1 MVVLRSCCLC
11 ISPRTGSFILGTIGI
26 ILGATLLAPMA
37 VFLDFHSYYVTQFV
51 ASERVGGNY
60 IDDDQVPKMAFFS
73 KLLFS
78 ALLSLDVI
86 YIFSCIFLLAGIA
99 TTKHMLILP
108 WLVFVACAIITN
120 VTLVIS
126 FMISIADYGA
136 VAVFLGS
143 SPCLGLVTYLWF
155 VVFAAYQ
162 MVKKEDISLRGTQV
176 GGPAAASAS
185 HSSLTSIKEGLH
197 RVIGGT
203 PPPPYEAVT
212 TKSSPRQMNI
222 CKPTVAPS
230 PSPSLADLL
239 HSTTT
244 ENRAKLDQ
252 TPRSTPST
260 SRRSSDRTPS
270 TKPASPVSLRQ
281 NCKPIDLSTGSMTPD
296 SPFPSPSLKPLSPL
310 PPHPSFPHK
319 TITASQSHNQICK
332 AQQPTLKKSQSNALN
347 PHAAHLSPTKPINL
361 QSPLLPISQPPTSP
375 LVPPPQVPLPLIRQE
390 AIENDNSSVLSD
402 DTSSMS
408 STSLSI
414 HDTNLIL

>member
-11 ISPRTGSFILGTIGI
+11 LSPRTGSFILGTIGI
-26 ILGATLLAPMA
+26 IIGATLLAPMA

-73 KLLFS
+73 KMLFS

-99 TTKHMLILP
+99 TTRHMLILP

-120 VTLVIS
+120 VTLVIC

-155 VVFAAYQ
+155 VVFASYQ

-176 GGPAAASAS
+176 EGLAASSAS

-212 TKSSPRQMNI
+212 TKSSPRQINI
-222 CKPTVAPS
+222 GKPLMVPS

-239 HSTTT
+239 HSTTSHKKNKT
-244 ENRAKLDQ
+244 DNSPK
-252 TPRSTPST
+252 STPSS

-281 NCKPIDLSTGSMTPD
+281 SCKASQLSPD
-296 SPFPSPSLKPLSPL
+296 SISPESSLPSPSLKPLSPL
-310 PPHPSFPHK
+310 PLHASFPPK
-319 TITASQSHNQICK
+319 SLTSSQSHNQISRTF
-332 AQQPTLKKSQSNALN
+332 QPVLKKSQSNAFN
-347 PHAAHLSPTKPINL
+347 PHIVHLSPVKPINL
-361 QSPLLPISQPPTSP
+361 QSPLLPVSQPPTSP
-375 LVPPPQVPLPLIRQE
+375 LLPPTQVPLPLIRQE
-390 AIENDNSSVLSD
+390 AVEHDSTSVLSD

-414 HDTNLIL
+414 PDNNLIL

>member
-1 MVVLRSCCLC
+1 M
-11 ISPRTGSFILGTIGI
+11 
-26 ILGATLLAPMA
+26 
-37 VFLDFHSYYVTQFV
+37 
-51 ASERVGGNY
+51 
-60 IDDDQVPKMAFFS
+60 
-73 KLLFS
+73 LFS

-99 TTKHMLILP
+99 TAKHMLILP

-176 GGPAAASAS
+176 GGPSAASAS
-185 HSSLTSIKEGLH
+185 HSSLTSLKEGLH

-212 TKSSPRQMNI
+212 TKSSPGLSNLS
-222 CKPTVAPS
+222 KPS

-239 HSTTT
+239 HSATTQDREKIT
-244 ENRAKLDQ
+244 Q
-252 TPRSTPST
+252 TQISTPST

-270 TKPASPVSLRQ
+270 TKPASPVSVRQ
-281 NCKPIDLSTGSMTPD
+281 SCKLSDVSTP
-296 SPFPSPSLKPLSPL
+296 SILTESTFPSPSVKPVSPL
-310 PPHPSFPHK
+310 QPHPSPPQK
-319 TITASQSHNQICK
+319 ILTASQSHNQICK
-332 AQQPTLKKSQSNALN
+332 APRPMLKKSKSTALN
-347 PHAAHLSPTKPINL
+347 PQVSQIPTSKPGSLHAA
-361 QSPLLPISQPPTSP
+361 LLP
-375 LVPPPQVPLPLIRQE
+375 LPPPSPSQALVRQE
-390 AIENDNSSVLSD
+390 AVEADSSSVLSD

>member
-1 MVVLRSCCLC
+1 MVVLHSCCLC

-73 KLLFS
+73 KMLFS

-176 GGPAAASAS
+176 GGPSAASAS

-212 TKSSPRQMNI
+212 TKSSPRQSNT
-222 CKPTVAPS
+222 CKPMAPPS

-239 HSTTT
+239 HSATTDDRSKV
-244 ENRAKLDQ
+244 EQ
-252 TPRSTPST
+252 GSTPST

-270 TKPASPVSLRQ
+270 TKPASPISVRQSCKLADVS
-281 NCKPIDLSTGSMTPD
+281 TP
-296 SPFPSPSLKPLSPL
+296 SILTESSLPSPSPKPSSP
-310 PPHPSFPHK
+310 PSFPPNLL
-319 TITASQSHNQICK
+319 TSSQSHNTICK
-332 AQQPTLKKSQSNALN
+332 PPQAVLKKSQSTSLN
-347 PHAAHLSPTKPINL
+347 SQGSQISSTKPTNL
-361 QSPLLPISQPPTSP
+361 QSPLLPSAPRIAPTVQVPVP
-375 LVPPPQVPLPLIRQE
+375 LVRQE
-390 AIENDNSSVLSD
+390 AIENDSSSVLSD

-414 HDTNLIL
+414 PDTNLIL